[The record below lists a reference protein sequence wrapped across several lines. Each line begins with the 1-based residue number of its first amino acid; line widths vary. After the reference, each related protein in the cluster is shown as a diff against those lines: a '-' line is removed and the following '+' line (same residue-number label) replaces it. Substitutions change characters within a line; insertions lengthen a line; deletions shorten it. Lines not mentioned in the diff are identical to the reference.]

1 MILLLIC
8 MTVLLQTR
16 LPREKAARLKAA
28 QAEGKSMYQ
37 ALRELAEGYAQ
48 KGKAKKFACLDYPER
63 PNSCFPEGPHQ
74 TTSPT
79 GVGWS
84 AMPE

>member
-1 MILLLIC
+1 

-16 LPREKAARLKAA
+16 LPREKAARFKAAA

-48 KGKAKKFACLDYPER
+48 KGKAKKFACLDYPEHFALPPPSRLKDFSIFTAASATR
-63 PNSCFPEGPHQ
+63 P
-74 TTSPT
+74 SP
-79 GVGWS
+79 
-84 AMPE
+84 